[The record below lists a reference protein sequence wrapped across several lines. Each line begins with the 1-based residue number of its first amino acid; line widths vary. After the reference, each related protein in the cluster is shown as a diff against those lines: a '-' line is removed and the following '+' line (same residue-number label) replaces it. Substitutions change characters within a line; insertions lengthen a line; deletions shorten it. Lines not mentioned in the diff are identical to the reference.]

1 MLCLTEIQ
9 TFLSLTGDEVEE
21 NWTNHVTLL
30 MTSSAADN
38 VAESEDIGRGV
49 TLVNMYTL
57 FGRLFKVCFLKLTL
71 NVVTY
76 CPVSGA
82 GK

>member
-1 MLCLTEIQ
+1 M
-9 TFLSLTGDEVEE
+9 EE

-57 FGRLFKVCFLKLTL
+57 FGRLFKVGFLKLTL
-71 NVVTY
+71 LNLVIYFLVRGT
-76 CPVSGA
+76 GN
-82 GK
+82 

>member
-1 MLCLTEIQ
+1 M
-9 TFLSLTGDEVEE
+9 EE

-49 TLVNMYTL
+49 TLVIMYTL
-57 FGRLFKVCFLKLTL
+57 FGRLFKVGFLKLTL
-71 NVVTY
+71 LNLVTY
-76 CPVSGA
+76 FPVQGT
-82 GK
+82 GN

>member
-1 MLCLTEIQ
+1 M
-9 TFLSLTGDEVEE
+9 EE

-38 VAESEDIGRGV
+38 VAESEGIGRGV

-57 FGRLFKVCFLKLTL
+57 FGRLFKVGFLKLTL
-71 NVVTY
+71 LNLVTY
-76 CPVSGA
+76 FLVQGT
-82 GK
+82 GN

>member
-1 MLCLTEIQ
+1 M
-9 TFLSLTGDEVEE
+9 EE

-38 VAESEDIGRGV
+38 VAESEDVGRGV

-57 FGRLFKVCFLKLTL
+57 FGRLFKVGFLKLMLL
-71 NVVTY
+71 NLVTY
-76 CPVSGA
+76 FLVQGT
-82 GK
+82 GNK